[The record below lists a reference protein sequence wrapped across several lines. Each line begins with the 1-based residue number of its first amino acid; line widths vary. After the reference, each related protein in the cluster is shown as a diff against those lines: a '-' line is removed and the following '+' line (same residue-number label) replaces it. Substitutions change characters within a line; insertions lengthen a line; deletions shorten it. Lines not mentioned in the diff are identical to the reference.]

1 MAPYDPRIPYD
12 ELPLLPPE
20 REVETKNVLRQCL
33 VATRALAELKGIGDL
48 IPNQAILINAI
59 PLQEAKLSSEI
70 ENIVTTQDELYK
82 AALDEGIIADPQT
95 KEVLRYRTALRH
107 GFDEITKNR
116 FSIGLI
122 REVCSILRGV
132 DTDFRSPVENV
143 YIGNP
148 ITRQVRYTPPAGGAA
163 LNEKLDNLEQFLL
176 MPADKGPDPLVRMAM
191 AHYQFEAIHP
201 FIDGNGRSGRILN
214 ILYLIHSGLL
224 KIPVLYLSRY
234 IIRTK
239 SEYYK
244 LLHDVTDKNAWEPW
258 ILYVLKGIEETAVWT
273 KERVEAIR
281 GLFEN
286 TVQLCREK
294 APKVYSKELV
304 EAIFAQPYC
313 KISFLTEAG
322 IAKRQSASLYL
333 KELERLGILQSE
345 KRGRESVYKH
355 LALLDILTR

>member
-1 MAPYDPRIPYD
+1 MPYNPQMPYD
-12 ELPLLPPE
+12 ELPLLPPD
-20 REVETKNVLRQCL
+20 REIETKGVLKQCL
-33 VATRALAELKGIGDL
+33 AATRALAELKGIGDL
-48 IPNQAILINAI
+48 IPNQSILINAI

-82 AALDEGIIADPQT
+82 ASLDEGLAADPQT
-95 KEVLRYRTALRH
+95 KEVLRYRTALKH
-107 GFDEITKNR
+107 GFDEISKNR

-122 REVCSILRGV
+122 REVCSVLRGV
-132 DTDFRSPVENV
+132 DTDFRTSSENV

-148 ITRQVRYTPPAGGAA
+148 LTKQVRYTPPGGGAPVR
-163 LNEKLDNLEQFLL
+163 EKLDNLEQFLL
-176 MPADKGPDPLVRMAM
+176 LPENEGPDPLVRMAV

-214 ILYLIHSGLL
+214 LLYLIHSGML

-239 SEYYK
+239 SEYYR
-244 LLHDVTDKNAWEPW
+244 LLREVTEGNAWEPW
-258 ILYVLKGIEETAVWT
+258 ILYVLKGIEETAIWT

-281 GLFEN
+281 GLFEH

-294 APKVYSKELV
+294 APKVYSKELI

-345 KRGRESVYKH
+345 KRGRENIYKH
-355 LALLDILTR
+355 PALLDVLTR